1 MTIPFRNR
9 HRLKRK
15 QIAQLLSTMQSK
27 FSIKPFDDHTPVD
40 IAQYENQEIIL
51 INDSIDFF
59 IYQDTTFFTLKGLNK
74 YKPQDYFVIVDMG
87 TIRFLTNGADIMT
100 PGIVNAD
107 TKINQGDL
115 VWIADETHW
124 KPLGVGEALI
134 NGEDMIQKTKGKAIK
149 NIHHIGDK
157 LWQISHETK

>member
-15 QIAQLLSTMQSK
+15 QIKQLLSTMHTK
-27 FSIKPFDDHTPVD
+27 FLIEPFDDHAAVD
-40 IAQYENQEIIL
+40 IAQYDNQEIIL

-59 IYQDTTFFTLKGLNK
+59 IYQDTVFFTLHGLNK

-87 TIRFLTNGADIMT
+87 AVKFVTNGADIMT

-107 TKINQGDL
+107 AKINPGDL
-115 VWIADETHW
+115 VWIADETHR

-134 NGEDMIQKTKGKAIK
+134 DGVDMIHQKKGKAIK

-157 LWQISHETK
+157 LWQISR